1 MVKAL
6 SDKLVARGGTE
17 LMAERIKTLR
27 PELLSHFNII
37 HSRNTGVSLTKKNI
51 LVVQDLPLDPM
62 YDHLRKDGWKNFDK
76 LAFVSHW
83 QKQQFFDYLGVPPSA
98 GVVLKN
104 AIVPIEDHVKPT
116 DKIRLMYYSTPHRG
130 LDVLYAAFVPLAKEF
145 PNLELNVYSSFDL
158 YAWPERDEQ
167 HKDLFQKLED
177 HPQINYSKSV
187 SNDLIRLVLKRNHI
201 LAYPSTWQETSC
213 LVLIEAMSAGLTCV
227 HSSLAAL
234 PETSLSLTH
243 MYDYHEDPNTHAM
256 IFYNNLRRAIQI
268 HSDENILSKHM
279 NNLAVQKSVADV
291 IYSWDNRAIQWENLM
306 YNILQKS
313 G

>member
-1 MVKAL
+1 MNTLKP
-6 SDKLVARGGTE
+6 RGGTE
-17 LMAERIKTLR
+17 LMAERINTLH

-37 HSRNTGVSLTKKNI
+37 HSRNTGVSITKKNI

-62 YDHLRKDGWKNFDK
+62 YDHLRDGGWKNFDK

-83 QKQQFFDYLGVPPSA
+83 QKQQFQDYLGVPPSA

-130 LDVLYAAFVPLAKEF
+130 LDILYAAFVPLAKEF
-145 PNLELNVYSSFDL
+145 PNLELNVFSSFDL
-158 YAWPERDEQ
+158 YAWPERDVQ
-167 HKDLFQKLED
+167 HKELFAKLEE

-187 SNDLIRLVLKRNHI
+187 SNDQIREELKRNHI

-234 PETSLSLTH
+234 PETSLSLTL
-243 MYDYHEDPNTHAM
+243 MYDYHEDPNIHAM
-256 IFYNNLRRAIQI
+256 IFYNNLRQAII
-268 HSDENILSKHM
+268 MHNNENILVNHA
-279 NNLAVQKSVADV
+279 NNLAVQKSIADV
-291 IYSWDNRAIQWENLM
+291 IYNWDNRKTQWERLLA
-306 YNILQKS
+306 NILQKS

>member
-1 MVKAL
+1 MVKTL

-17 LMAERIKTLR
+17 LMAKRINTLR

-37 HSRNTGVSLTKKNI
+37 HSRNTDVSINKKNI
-51 LVVQDLPLDPM
+51 LVLHDLALDPM
-62 YDHLRKDGWKNFDK
+62 HDHLRDGGWKNFDK
-76 LAFVSHW
+76 LVFVSHW
-83 QKQQFFDYLGVPPSA
+83 QKQQFQDYLGVPPSA

-130 LDVLYAAFVPLAKEF
+130 LDVLYAAFVPLAEEF
-145 PNLELNVYSSFDL
+145 PNLELNVFSSFDL

-167 HKDLFQKLED
+167 HKDLFKKLED

-187 SNDLIRLVLKRNHI
+187 SNDQIREELKHNHI

-234 PETSLSLTH
+234 PETSLSLTF
-243 MYDYHEDPNTHAM
+243 MYDYHEDLNTHAM

-291 IYSWDNRAIQWENLM
+291 IYSWDNRAVQWENLM

>member
-17 LMAERIKTLR
+17 LMVGRINTL
-27 PELLSHFNII
+27 PAELLSHFNIM
-37 HSRNTGVSLTKKNI
+37 HSRETNISFTKKNI
-51 LVVQDLPLDPM
+51 LVLHDLALDPM
-62 YDHLRKDGWKNFDK
+62 HNHLRDGGWKNFDK
-76 LAFVSHW
+76 LVFVSHW
-83 QKQQFFDYLGVPPSA
+83 QKQQFQDYLGVPPSA
-98 GVVLKN
+98 SVILKN
-104 AIVPIEDHVKPT
+104 AITPIEDHVKPT

-130 LDVLYAAFVPLAKEF
+130 LDILYAAFIPLAKEF
-145 PNLELNVYSSFDL
+145 PNLELNVFSSFDL

-167 HKDLFQKLED
+167 HKDLFEKLEE

-187 SNDLIRLVLKRNHI
+187 SNDRIRDELKRNHI
-201 LAYPSTWQETSC
+201 LAYPSTWAETSC

-243 MYDYHEDPNTHAM
+243 MYDYHEDKYTHSM
-256 IFYNNLRRAIQI
+256 IFYNNLRQAII
-268 HSDENILSKHM
+268 MHNNENILVNHA
-279 NNLAVQKSVADV
+279 NNLAVQKSIADV
-291 IYSWDNRAIQWENLM
+291 IYNWDNRKTQWERLLM
-306 YNILQKS
+306 NILAKS

>member
-1 MVKAL
+1 
-6 SDKLVARGGTE
+6 
-17 LMAERIKTLR
+17 MAGRINTL
-27 PELLSHFNII
+27 PAELLSHFNIM
-37 HSRNTGVSLTKKNI
+37 HSRETNISFTKKNI
-51 LVVQDLPLDPM
+51 LVLHDLALDPM
-62 YDHLRKDGWKNFDK
+62 HDHLRNGGWKNFDK
-76 LAFVSHW
+76 LVFVSHW

-104 AIVPIEDHVKPT
+104 AITPIEEHTKPT

-130 LDVLYAAFVPLAKEF
+130 LDILYAAFVPLAKEF
-145 PNLELNVYSSFDL
+145 PNLELNIFSSFDL

-167 HKDLFQKLED
+167 HKDLFKKLED

-187 SNDLIRLVLKRNHI
+187 SNDQIREELKRNHI
-201 LAYPSTWQETSC
+201 LAYPSTWAETSC

-256 IFYNNLRRAIQI
+256 IFYNNLRQAIMI
-268 HSDENILSKHM
+268 HNDKTMLSKHM
-279 NNLAVQKSVADV
+279 NNLAVEKSIADV
-291 IYSWDNRAIQWENLM
+291 VYSWDNRAIQWKNLM
-306 YNILQKS
+306 HNILQKS

>member
-1 MVKAL
+1 MPDMMSELKP
-6 SDKLVARGGTE
+6 RGGTE
-17 LMAERIKTLR
+17 LMAGRINTL
-27 PELLSHFNII
+27 PAELLSHFNIM
-37 HSRNTGVSLTKKNI
+37 HSRDTNISFTKKNI
-51 LVVQDLPLDPM
+51 LVLHDLALDPM
-62 YDHLRKDGWKNFDK
+62 HDHLRNGGWKKFDK
-76 LAFVSHW
+76 LVFVSHW

-104 AIVPIEDHVKPT
+104 AITPIEKHTKPT

-130 LDVLYAAFVPLAKEF
+130 LDILYAAFVPLAKEF
-145 PNLELNVYSSFDL
+145 PNLELNVFSSFDL

-167 HKDLFQKLED
+167 HKELFQKLED

-187 SNDLIRLVLKRNHI
+187 SNDRIREELKCNHI
-201 LAYPSTWQETSC
+201 LAYPSTWEETSC

-243 MYDYHEDPNTHAM
+243 MYEYHEDPNTHAM
-256 IFYNNLRRAIQI
+256 IFYNNLRQAIMI
-268 HSDENILSKHM
+268 HNDETMLSKHM
-279 NNLAVQKSVADV
+279 NNLAVEKSIADV